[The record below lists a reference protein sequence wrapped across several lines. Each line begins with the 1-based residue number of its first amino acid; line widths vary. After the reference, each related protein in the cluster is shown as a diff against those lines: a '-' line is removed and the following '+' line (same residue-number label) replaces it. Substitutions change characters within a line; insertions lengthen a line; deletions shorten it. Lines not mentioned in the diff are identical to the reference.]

1 MSAGVGTNSEEKPF
15 VFKAWVNEG
24 IEGIKPKWSPS
35 RKHMLPE
42 GFHTHME
49 AAKQNMKG
57 VKKECLLA
65 VRSFIDDA
73 IERTEAEPP
82 KRATKVKVE

>member
-1 MSAGVGTNSEEKPF
+1 MTADVGTNAGEKSF

-24 IEGIKPKWSPS
+24 IEGMKPKWSPK
-35 RKHMLPE
+35 RRHMLPE

-49 AAKQNMKG
+49 AAKKNMSA